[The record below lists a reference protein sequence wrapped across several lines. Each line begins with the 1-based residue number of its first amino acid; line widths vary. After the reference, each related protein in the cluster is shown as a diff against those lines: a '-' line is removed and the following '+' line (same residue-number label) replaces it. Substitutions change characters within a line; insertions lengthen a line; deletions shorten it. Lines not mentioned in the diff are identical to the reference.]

1 MMVGQL
7 ALRLQEQH
15 PDRGLFQNASSP
27 FGCRKWQTFEKWADC
42 PRTATMK
49 HSASILTGSA
59 ALFMATPAFCALVTV
74 GPGGTAEGYQFGQ
87 VSDAVA
93 FASAGDTIHVAG
105 RPEGQTSY
113 RYDAFDLESGASSL
127 ELIWGNSPGVIEVG
141 GNLKVGQN
149 SRMVFELT
157 GTNNS
162 RALTSGRVDY
172 DTVLVYGNLTLNGL
186 FDVSLGS
193 GYMPVLG
200 NSFELAASTGTIS
213 WSGTL
218 GLHLS
223 LPALT
228 AGQSWATTIS
238 TGLLGGESLFIT
250 VVPAPGATALLG
262 FAALIG
268 NSRRRR

>member
-1 MMVGQL
+1 M
-7 ALRLQEQH
+7 
-15 PDRGLFQNASSP
+15 N
-27 FGCRKWQTFEKWADC
+27 
-42 PRTATMK
+42 
-49 HSASILTGSA
+49 HSVSILTGAA
-59 ALFMATPAFCALVTV
+59 ALLIATPAMCALVTV

-105 RPEGQTSY
+105 RPEGQTSF
-113 RYDAFDLESGASSL
+113 RYNAFDLESGASGL
-127 ELIWGNSPGVIEVG
+127 TLTWGNSPGVIEVG
-141 GNLKVGQN
+141 GNLIVGQN

-157 GTNNS
+157 GTDNS
-162 RALTSGRVDY
+162 RVLTSGRVDY

-193 GYMPVLG
+193 GYVPALG
-200 NSFELAASTGTIS
+200 NSFELAATSGTIS

-238 TGLLGGESLFIT
+238 TGFLLGGESLFVT

>member
-1 MMVGQL
+1 MK
-7 ALRLQEQH
+7 
-15 PDRGLFQNASSP
+15 N
-27 FGCRKWQTFEKWADC
+27 T
-42 PRTATMK
+42 TAIF
-49 HSASILTGSA
+49 SASA
-59 ALFMATPAFCALVTV
+59 ALLVAAPAWCAIVTV
-74 GPGGTAEGYQFGQ
+74 GPGGTLNGYQYGQ
-87 VSDAVA
+87 ISHAVA
-93 FASAGDTIHVAG
+93 AASAGDTIHVAG
-105 RPEGQTSY
+105 RLEGQPSFQY
-113 RYDAFDLESGASSL
+113 NAFNLESGAPGL
-127 ELIWGNSPGVIEVG
+127 ALTWGNSPGVIEVG
-141 GNLKVGQN
+141 GNLIVGQN

-157 GTNNS
+157 GTDNS
-162 RALTSGRVDY
+162 RVLTSGRVDY

-200 NSFELAASTGTIS
+200 NSFELAATSGTIS

-228 AGQSWATTIS
+228 VGQSWSTTIS
-238 TGLLGGESLFIT
+238 TGLLGGQSLFVT
-250 VVPAPGATALLG
+250 VVPAPGATVLLG

>member
-1 MMVGQL
+1 M
-7 ALRLQEQH
+7 
-15 PDRGLFQNASSP
+15 N
-27 FGCRKWQTFEKWADC
+27 
-42 PRTATMK
+42 
-49 HSASILTGSA
+49 HSVSILTGAA
-59 ALFMATPAFCALVTV
+59 ALLIATPAMCALVTV
-74 GPGGTAEGYQFGQ
+74 GPGGTTAGYQYGQ
-87 VSDAVA
+87 ISDAVA
-93 FASAGDTIHVAG
+93 AASAGDTIHVAG

-113 RYDAFDLESGASSL
+113 RYNAFNLESGASGLSL
-127 ELIWGNSPGVIEVG
+127 TWGNSPGVIEVG
-141 GNLKVGQN
+141 GNLSVGQN

-157 GTNNS
+157 GTDNS
-162 RALTSGRVDY
+162 RVLTSGRVDY

-193 GYMPVLG
+193 GYVPALG
-200 NSFELAASTGTIS
+200 NSFELAATSGTIS

-238 TGLLGGESLFIT
+238 TGLLGGESLFVT

>member
-1 MMVGQL
+1 M
-7 ALRLQEQH
+7 
-15 PDRGLFQNASSP
+15 N
-27 FGCRKWQTFEKWADC
+27 
-42 PRTATMK
+42 
-49 HSASILTGSA
+49 HSVSILTSAA
-59 ALFMATPAFCALVTV
+59 ALFMATPAMCALVTV
-74 GPGGTAEGYQFGQ
+74 GPGGITAGYQFGQ

-113 RYDAFDLESGASSL
+113 RYNAFNLESGASGLSL
-127 ELIWGNSPGVIEVG
+127 TWGNSPGVIEVG
-141 GNLKVGQN
+141 GNLSVGQN
-149 SRMVFELT
+149 ARMVFELT

-193 GYMPVLG
+193 GYVPALG
-200 NSFELAASTGTIS
+200 NSFELAATSGTIS

-228 AGQSWATTIS
+228 AGQSWSTTIS